1 MMSIPPPH
9 QLLMLALPRRSFLLL
24 LRTRKTIYKRK
35 RVEERDR
42 QTLQAAATEHGP
54 QSKPGD
60 SCYICGLPKVLPD
73 HAYYRGQFYCP
84 LEQGPGAKTAGEWL
98 EEQGKEGDMKLPKT
112 IAWRMSKKG
121 TLPLWKKIR
130 QYKLRIC
137 QLCGQPNVKFLAT
150 ASLAQSIFVQCKV
163 AFQWKGG

>member
-1 MMSIPPPH
+1 MSIPPPH

-42 QTLQAAATEHGP
+42 QTLQAAATERGP

-121 TLPLWKKIR
+121 TLPLWRKKNKAI
-130 QYKLRIC
+130 QIENLSA
-137 QLCGQPNVKFLAT
+137 VWT
-150 ASLAQSIFVQCKV
+150 T
-163 AFQWKGG
+163 